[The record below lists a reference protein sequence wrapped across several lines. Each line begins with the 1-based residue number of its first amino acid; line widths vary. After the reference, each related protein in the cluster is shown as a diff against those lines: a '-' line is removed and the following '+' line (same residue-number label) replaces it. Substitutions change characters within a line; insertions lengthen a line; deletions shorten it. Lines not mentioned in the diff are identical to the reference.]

1 VIKISNP
8 KKLDISLEKLIS
20 IALSINKNTIS
31 NKSKTKEEKIP
42 TDKFIKRFEINRK
55 DFSFTIKD
63 TEIKYNK
70 STFLYDIPEG
80 LRINNKVT
88 NVDIMPTEPNKQQ
101 SNYKVT
107 TEGKQQSNQI
117 VTPIEKEQPISTNLK
132 NLPVELRKIID
143 QSSEIEE
150 MLYWYRHHKD
160 DDKIIEVPEIDVNHA
175 DLQGELMVRSFKTY
189 ARVLD
194 KFAVFCKGKKEMQK
208 DLIALALVEFMNTY
222 K

>member
-1 VIKISNP
+1 MIKISNP

>member
-1 VIKISNP
+1 VIKIGNP
-8 KKLDISLEKLIS
+8 KKLEISLEKLIS

-31 NKSKTKEEKIP
+31 NKSKTKEQKIP
-42 TDKFIKRFEINRK
+42 TDKFIKQFEINQK

-80 LRINNKVT
+80 LTIDNKVA
-88 NVDIMPTEPNKQQ
+88 NLDIIPIETNKQQ

-107 TEGKQQSNQI
+107 TEGTQQSNQI
-117 VTPIEKEQPISTNLK
+117 VTPIEKKQPISTNLK

-194 KFAVFCKGKKEMQK
+194 KFAIFCKGKKEMQK

>member
-1 VIKISNP
+1 MIKIGNP
-8 KKLDISLEKLIS
+8 KKLDISLDKLIS
-20 IALSINKNTIS
+20 IALSINKNTIA
-31 NKSKTKEEKIP
+31 NKNKTKEEKIP
-42 TDKFIKRFEINRK
+42 TDKFIKQFEINRK
-55 DFSFTIKD
+55 NFSFTIKN

-80 LRINNKVT
+80 LAINNKVE
-88 NVDIMPTEPNKQQ
+88 NVDIMPSKTNKQQ

-107 TEGKQQSNQI
+107 TEGTQQSNQI
-117 VTPIEKEQPISTNLK
+117 VTPIEKEQTFSTNLK

-175 DLQGELMVRSFKTY
+175 DLQGDLMVRSFKTY
-189 ARVLD
+189 AKVLD
-194 KFAVFCKGKKEMQK
+194 NFAIFCKGKKEMQK

>member
-20 IALSINKNTIS
+20 IALSINKNTIL

-42 TDKFIKRFEINRK
+42 TDKFIKQFEINRK

-80 LRINNKVT
+80 LTINNKVI
-88 NVDIMPTEPNKQQ
+88 NVDIMPTDPNKQQ

-107 TEGKQQSNQI
+107 TEGTQQSNQI
-117 VTPIEKEQPISTNLK
+117 VTPIKKEHPISTNLK

-175 DLQGELMVRSFKTY
+175 DLDGELMVRSFKTY
-189 ARVLD
+189 AKVLD
-194 KFAVFCKGKKEMQK
+194 KFAIFCKGKKEMQK

>member
-1 VIKISNP
+1 MIKIGNP
-8 KKLDISLEKLIS
+8 KKLAISLEKLIS
-20 IALSINKNTIS
+20 IALSINKNTLA

-80 LRINNKVT
+80 LTINNKVT
-88 NVDIMPTEPNKQQ
+88 NVDITPIESNKQQ

-107 TEGKQQSNQI
+107 TEGTQQSNQI
-117 VTPIEKEQPISTNLK
+117 VTPIEKKQSISTNLK

-189 ARVLD
+189 AKVLD
-194 KFAVFCKGKKEMQK
+194 KFAIFCKGKKEMQK